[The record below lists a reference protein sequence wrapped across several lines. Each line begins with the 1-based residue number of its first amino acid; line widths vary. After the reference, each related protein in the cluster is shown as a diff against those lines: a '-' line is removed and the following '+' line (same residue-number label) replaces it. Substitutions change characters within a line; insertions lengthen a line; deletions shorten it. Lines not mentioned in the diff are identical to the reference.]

1 MMINENVINN
11 GEIFVNHRM
20 IPLKDVYEH
29 SKIAY
34 SIGYNNGLFA
44 IVGFDKES
52 EQKKPFNK
60 IHFYYKVE
68 NDVLKA
74 FALICIYILLSEKT
88 RQRRYWNT
96 VMIGTPFSFSARQI
110 RSSLLIL

>member
-1 MMINENVINN
+1 MINEKIINN

-20 IPLKDVYEH
+20 IPLKDVYEY

-68 NDVLKA
+68 NDVFENMLADLANIDEHLK
-74 FALICIYILLSEKT
+74 YILDNESYYKGDDDIFDM
-88 RQRRYWNT
+88 W
-96 VMIGTPFSFSARQI
+96 
-110 RSSLLIL
+110 